1 MAEHRDRLI
10 GFGLLALWAV
20 YCTWGWWGTWG
31 IDGSA
36 LYFAGA
42 LWADGTLAAI
52 YPPPPEF
59 FWTATPPAWDAIAT
73 AKGYPS
79 AELSP
84 YVYPPIWA
92 AVLAPVTGLL
102 TAQGFFNLLTALTFA
117 TLALGVWA
125 AYSITRPQRGGFALW
140 AGLSIV
146 VLHSSVAVQFG
157 VELKQPQILISVG
170 TLVVVWLMQRG
181 RGLSA
186 GALLAFLAAIK
197 LAPAGF
203 ALLFLFHKNW
213 RALAAF
219 AISGGLFALLSLGT
233 AGWPMHQA
241 LQDRLS
247 DLNGQVLVSSI
258 NYSLKSVLL
267 VATEWMTGAMPAD
280 STLPRFL
287 VAPNWQVW
295 TVRIILAGALVW
307 IWRWGHGVSARSVLW
322 RQAAALAIVFAL
334 TGPLGWAHY
343 LILPLLVLPALL
355 LALPSRSAILIGT
368 CLILAQSYR
377 LTLWIFDQGA
387 SPYWP
392 MFLGFGG
399 AVATLYLLSQPP
411 GLTKGQADPTVPRID

>member
-42 LWADGTLAAI
+42 LWADGTPAAI

-117 TLALGVWA
+117 ALALGVWA
-125 AYSITRPQRGGFALW
+125 AHSITRPQRGGFALW

-186 GALLAFLAAIK
+186 
-197 LAPAGF
+197 
-203 ALLFLFHKNW
+203 
-213 RALAAF
+213 
-219 AISGGLFALLSLGT
+219 
-233 AGWPMHQA
+233 
-241 LQDRLS
+241 
-247 DLNGQVLVSSI
+247 
-258 NYSLKSVLL
+258 
-267 VATEWMTGAMPAD
+267 VA
-280 STLPRFL
+280 
-287 VAPNWQVW
+287 
-295 TVRIILAGALVW
+295 
-307 IWRWGHGVSARSVLW
+307 
-322 RQAAALAIVFAL
+322 
-334 TGPLGWAHY
+334 
-343 LILPLLVLPALL
+343 LPALL